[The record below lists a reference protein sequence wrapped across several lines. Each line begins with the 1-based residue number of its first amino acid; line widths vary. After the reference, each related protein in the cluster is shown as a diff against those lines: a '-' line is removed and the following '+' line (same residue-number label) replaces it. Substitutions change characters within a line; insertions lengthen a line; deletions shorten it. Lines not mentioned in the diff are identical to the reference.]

1 MAMAS
6 TGIAEALHELDTVYR
21 AMGRKPPRRI
31 NGDSSLRDIQLEI
44 KKALLEDER
53 NKAIKG
59 FETGILFASSG
70 LEVLNDRLGQP
81 LELRGF
87 VRTTAKNIQEKKY
100 DDVLH
105 ILYSKYCMRKDSKEE
120 EVDDGIFS
128 LCKTL
133 VFSAVMYHV
142 SNVDMNN
149 FL

>member
-1 MAMAS
+1 
-6 TGIAEALHELDTVYR
+6 
-21 AMGRKPPRRI
+21 MGRKPPRRI
-31 NGDSSLRDIQLEI
+31 NGDSPLRDIQLEI

-53 NKAIKG
+53 ERAIKG

-87 VRTTAKNIQEKKY
+87 VRTTAKNIREKKY

-105 ILYSKYCMRKDSKEE
+105 TLYSKYCMRKDKEE
-120 EVDDGIFS
+120 DGADDGIFS
-128 LCKTL
+128 LCRTL
-133 VFSAVMYHV
+133 VFSAAMYHV
-142 SNVDMNN
+142 SNLDMNQ